1 MSPMSVSRCPCPVSR
16 ACPAPA
22 PRRGPGAWPH
32 VLLLSAALAAI
43 AAPATAARRDALPA
57 PTPTVPSLPQA
68 TYPSTLGAYQ
78 VDTIATGLTN
88 PWAVALLPDGSFLV
102 TERPG
107 TLRRIS
113 AAGVVSAPL
122 AGVPQVWASGQGGLL
137 DVALSPQFASDQ
149 KIFLSYAESGPN
161 ATAGTAVASAT
172 LGASAVSNV
181 QVLFRQEPKLPGG
194 NHFGSRLTFAPD
206 GNLFVTLGERDDRI
220 RAQRLEML
228 QGKVARIRPDGRIP
242 TDNPPGTVKMKRAI
256 WSYGHRNPQAAA
268 IDPRSGRYWAAEHGP
283 LGGDEINIPQ
293 PGRNYGWPLT
303 SHGNNYAN
311 GQPYPEWIAESA
323 VGIEDPH
330 HVWEQSPGVSGMA
343 FLVNRPQS
351 AWNDNLFIGALASRR
366 LLRLTLDGEAVVG
379 EERLLGELN
388 ARIRDVR
395 TAVDGRLYVLT
406 DEGNGRL
413 LRITPPAL

>member
-1 MSPMSVSRCPCPVSR
+1 MPPM
-16 ACPAPA
+16 PAP
-22 PRRGPGAWPH
+22 PRPALAFARDTGVWLPRCTWPH
-32 VLLLSAALAAI
+32 ALLLSATLAALAT
-43 AAPATAARRDALPA
+43 PASAARRDSLPIRPPA
-57 PTPTVPSLPQA
+57 APSLPQA
-68 TYPSTLGAYQ
+68 TYPSNLGAYQ

-107 TLRRIS
+107 SLRRIS
-113 AAGVVSAPL
+113 AAGVMSAPITGL
-122 AGVPQVWASGQGGLL
+122 PQVWASGQGGLL

-149 KIFLSYAESGPN
+149 KIYLSYAESGPN

-172 LGASAVSNV
+172 LGPDALSNV

-194 NHFGSRLTFAPD
+194 NHFGSRLAFAPD
-206 GNLFVTLGERDDRI
+206 GNLFVTLGERDDRL

-228 QGKVARIRPDGRIP
+228 QGKVARIRPDGSIP
-242 TDNPPGTVKMKRAI
+242 ADNPPWTVRGKRAI

-283 LGGDEINIPQ
+283 QGGDEINIPQ
-293 PGRNYGWPLT
+293 AGRNYGWPLT
-303 SHGNNYAN
+303 SHGNNYAT
-311 GQPYPEWIAESA
+311 GQPYPEWIARST

-351 AWNDNLFIGALASRR
+351 AWNDNLFVGALASRR
-366 LLRLTLDGEAVVG
+366 LLRLTLDGEAIVG

-395 TAVDGRLYVLT
+395 TAPDGRLYVLT